1 MTFEEFYRK
10 VAVTKFYKEPSYHRL
25 GDWDVDLYETPTGF
39 IAGMSDAGYCRWVGY
54 MQNGDVKWK
63 VTDKYPQPLKF
74 VGITEE
80 EFNNIKLD

>member
-10 VAVTKFYKEPSYHRL
+10 VAVTKYYKQPSYPRM
-25 GDWDVDLYETPTGF
+25 DNWAIDLYETPTGF

-54 MQNGDVKWK
+54 IQKGVVKWK
-63 VTDKYPQPLKF
+63 VTENYPRPLNF

-80 EFNNIKLD
+80 EFNNIKLG